1 MTLVFPEIE
10 PLLIAMTKQVFVGRP
25 EPFAA
30 GLWIS
35 SAMPK
40 TPAGEPTR
48 KDRMIIIRD
57 DSGNQMDLVREN
69 ARIGVQFWG
78 STKAEASDLAQL
90 GRGLMNDMVGGPI
103 KRIRNVLRP
112 VFIEDVQPM
121 FYATFELIVKG
132 SKL

>member
-1 MTLVFPEIE
+1 
-10 PLLIAMTKQVFVGRP
+10 MTKQVFVGRP